1 MKAKTY
7 GINSIGDLSVA
18 MKTLKNKYISVNIN
32 PKLRKDWYTLVKNQI
47 QAKKFSL
54 NLSASI
60 NNVSA
65 GKLKSSVKSMD
76 GRKVNYDKLA
86 TAINNS
92 KNIVTIGQQ
101 GQLFVKSSEKDLI
114 KYLKKYGIQYETYAQ
129 GGFPEDGWFRASKGE
144 YFGQFDDGTS
154 YIANNRQIENGIASQ
169 IAPAVHA
176 AVKAGIREV
185 LSEMPIGGAGDVY
198 LDGVKVTRE
207 VMSTANKI
215 SKSTGA
221 TWRMA

>member
-1 MKAKTY
+1 
-7 GINSIGDLSVA
+7 
-18 MKTLKNKYISVNIN
+18 
-32 PKLRKDWYTLVKNQI
+32 
-47 QAKKFSL
+47 
-54 NLSASI
+54 
-60 NNVSA
+60 
-65 GKLKSSVKSMD
+65 MD

-129 GGFPEDGWFRASKGE
+129 GGVPEDGWFRASKGE

-198 LDGVKVTRE
+198 LDGAKVTKE
-207 VMSTANKI
+207 VMSNAKRI